1 MTVAQ
6 IEAGT
11 LTASRADR
19 TVSGLLLKFGET
31 GRTNL
36 GRFSVQKGAFKLPKD
51 VASFLHLVDTHA
63 RPIKS
68 VGTALFAQE
77 TDEGIFGAWRIND
90 GPEGDSLLAAWD
102 SNDPDVPRK
111 LSIEVDDVKLR
122 DGVAIAGTVHGA
134 ALVKAGAFPSSSLM
148 AEDTPEEPPV
158 ATEPATTTE
167 KFTEEREDENGV
179 KHKYTTTRTTTVDGD
194 KTTITEKTVIEEPET
209 PAEEEEPA
217 VAPASASVPA
227 TLVAAHAQAPAG
239 PSASSVFDLIT
250 QAISSERNGQPLEQ
264 SLMAAL
270 ADVKTT
276 GGLGSAAVG
285 GSPIQPAWL
294 GELWNGRSYVQKYI
308 PLIRSGS
315 ITAQDEKG
323 FIIEGTD
330 NLVQPWSGN
339 KTELPTGSGSAR
351 LRDSIFQR
359 WGWAADIAR
368 EWFDIPANRPLIEAF
383 LKRLANSYA
392 RQTDIWTGKQIVT
405 SATAGGLVVP
415 NVYPERYPNALGM
428 LIQGIE
434 AVGDSDDTPTFAIV
448 NPLAWNELIYTEKDR
463 VPEFVSFSF
472 GTGGEGTADGKVKV
486 VKGDTGI
493 VNSPSVVVGSSAAA
507 HVNQLPGAS
516 PLNLDALDL
525 ARGGVDRA
533 VIGYTQYMN
542 DYPAGLKHIGRA
554 DA

>member
-1 MTVAQ
+1 VTVAK

-11 LTASRADR
+11 LVANREER

-36 GRFSVQKGAFKLPKD
+36 GRFSVPKGAFKLPKD
-51 VASFLHLVDTHA
+51 VKSFLNLVDTHA

-77 TDEGIFGAWRIND
+77 ADDGIYGTWRIND
-90 GPEGDSLLAAWD
+90 GPEGDALLAAWESGD
-102 SNDPDVPRK
+102 QTVPRK
-111 LSIEVDDVKLR
+111 LSIEVDDVQLR
-122 DGVAIAGTVHGA
+122 NGVAISGSVHGA

-148 AEDTPEEPPV
+148 AEDTPDEEP
-158 ATEPATTTE
+158 AASEPTTTTE
-167 KFTEEREDENGV
+167 KFTEERTDEAGV
-179 KHKYTTTRTTTVDGD
+179 TKKYTTTRTTTVDGD

-217 VAPASASVPA
+217 VAPATATVPA
-227 TLVAAHAQAPAG
+227 TLVAGHAPAAG
-239 PSASSVFDLIT
+239 PSAASVFDLIT

-276 GGLGSAAVG
+276 GGLGSGATG
-285 GSPIQPAWL
+285 GNPIQPAWL
-294 GELWNGRSYVQKYI
+294 GELWNGKSYVQKYI

-330 NLVQPWSGN
+330 DLVQPWNGN

-392 RQTDIWTGKQIVT
+392 RQTDIWTGKQIVL
-405 SATAGGLVVP
+405 SATAGGLIAPGVF
-415 NVYPERYPNALGM
+415 PERYPNALGM

-463 VPEFVSFSF
+463 VPEFVTFSF

-493 VNSPSVVVGSSAAA
+493 VGSPSVVVGSAAAA

-542 DYPAGLKHIGRA
+542 DYPAGLKHIGIA

>member
-11 LTASRADR
+11 LAANREDR

-51 VASFLHLVDTHA
+51 VKSFLHLVDTHA
-63 RPIKS
+63 RPIKN

-77 TDEGIFGAWRIND
+77 TDDGIVAAWRIND
-90 GPEGDSLLAAWD
+90 GPEGDALLAALD
-102 SNDPDVPRK
+102 SGDDSVPRK

-122 DGVAIAGTVHGA
+122 NGVAVGGTVHGA

-148 AEDTPEEPPV
+148 AEDTPDGEEPP
-158 ATEPATTTE
+158 ATSDPKTTTE
-167 KFTEEREDENGV
+167 KFTEERTDEDGV
-179 KHKYTTTRTTTVDGD
+179 TRKYTTTRTTVVDGD

-217 VAPASASVPA
+217 VAPAPATVPA
-227 TLVAAHAQAPAG
+227 TLVASQASQG
-239 PSASSVFDLIT
+239 PTAASVFDLIT
-250 QAISSERNGQPLEQ
+250 KGLAAERDGRPLED

-276 GGLGSAAVG
+276 GALGSGAAG
-285 GSPIQPAWL
+285 GNPIQPAWL
-294 GELWNGRSYVQKYI
+294 GELWNGKSYVQKYM
-308 PLIRSGS
+308 PLIRRGS

-323 FIIEGTD
+323 FVIEGTD
-330 NLVQPWSGN
+330 DLVKPWAGN

-392 RQTDIWTGKQIVT
+392 RVTDVWTGQQLVLG
-405 SATAGGLVVP
+405 ATAGGLLAP
-415 NVYPERYPNALGM
+415 DTYPERYPAALGM

-434 AVGDSDDTPTFAIV
+434 AVGDSDDTPTFAIA
-448 NPLAWNELIYTEKDR
+448 NPLAWKELIYTEKDR
-463 VPEFVSFSF
+463 VPEFVTFSF

-486 VKGDTGI
+486 IKGDTGI
-493 VNSPSVVVGSSAAA
+493 TGSPSIVVGSAAAA
-507 HVNQLPGAS
+507 HVNELPGAS

-533 VIGYTQYMN
+533 VIGYTQYMT
-542 DYPAGLKHIGRA
+542 DYPAGLKHVGRA
-554 DA
+554 DV

>member
-11 LTASRADR
+11 LAANREER

-51 VASFLHLVDTHA
+51 VKSFLHLVDTHA

-77 TDEGIFGAWRIND
+77 TEDGIVAAWRIND
-90 GPEGDSLLAAWD
+90 GPEGDALLAAWD
-102 SNDPDVPRK
+102 TNDENVPRK

-122 DGVAIAGTVHGA
+122 NGVAVAGTVHGA

-148 AEDTPEEPPV
+148 AEDTPDEQATSVDPEPV
-158 ATEPATTTE
+158 TE
-167 KFTEEREDENGV
+167 KFTEERTENGV
-179 KHKYTTTRTTTVDGD
+179 TRKYTTTRTTTVVGD

-209 PAEEEEPA
+209 PAEQEEPA
-217 VAPASASVPA
+217 VAPATATVPA
-227 TLVAAHAQAPAG
+227 TLVAAQAPQG
-239 PSASSVFDLIT
+239 PTAASVFDLIT
-250 QAISSERNGQPLEQ
+250 QGLAAERNGQPLED

-276 GGLGSAAVG
+276 GALGSAATG
-285 GSPIQPAWL
+285 GNPIQPAWL
-294 GELWNGRSYVQKYI
+294 GELWSGKSYVQKYM
-308 PLIRSGS
+308 PLIRRGS

-323 FIIEGTD
+323 FVIEGTD
-330 NLVQPWSGN
+330 DLVKAWAGN
-339 KTELPTGSGSAR
+339 KTELPTGTGSAR

-392 RQTDIWTGKQIVT
+392 RVTDVWTGQQIVAG
-405 SATAGGLVVP
+405 ATAGGLLAP
-415 NVYPERYPNALGM
+415 DLYPERYPAALGM

-434 AVGDSDDTPTFAIV
+434 AVGDSDDTPTFAIA
-448 NPLAWNELIYTEKDR
+448 NPLAWKELIYTEKDR
-463 VPEFVSFSF
+463 VPEFVTFSF

-486 VKGDTGI
+486 IKGNTGI
-493 VNSPSVVVGSSAAA
+493 TNSPSIVVGSAAAA
-507 HVNQLPGAS
+507 HVNELPGAS

-533 VIGYTQYMN
+533 VIGYTQYMT
-542 DYPAGLKHIGRA
+542 DYPAGLKHVGIA